1 MTEFSTPADQ
11 KPRRDFLSELA
22 VGAAALAAAACA
34 PAAVVA
40 SATPATAPRPATTTP
55 PTQVAPNWDTSWLQ
69 RLTGKHKA
77 VFDSPEIEYG
87 TALFHAHG
95 YLQSVKDVFGGTDAD
110 ASVVVVLRHS
120 ATVMVFN
127 DAMWAKYE
135 IGKTTKTTDS
145 RTKKP
150 AVRNTFWQS
159 LDANGNPVTRPTS
172 SIQSLI
178 SRGVTVI
185 GCNLATRGFAYSL
198 AEKTKQAPEAV
209 YEELRSNL
217 LPGTLL
223 MPTGVFATL
232 VAQESGASFIK
243 ST

>member
-1 MTEFSTPADQ
+1 MKKSSNAEGQ

-22 VGAAALAAAACA
+22 VGAAALAATACA
-34 PAAVVA
+34 PAAMVTTA
-40 SATPATAPRPATTTP
+40 PAPAAPRPAATP
-55 PTQVAPNWDTSWLQ
+55 PASQTWDTSWMQ
-69 RLTGKHKA
+69 RLTGRHKA

-95 YLQSVKDVFGGTDAD
+95 YLQAVRDVFGGTDAD
-110 ASVVVVLRHS
+110 ASVVVVLRHA
-120 ATVMVFN
+120 ATPMVYN
-127 DAMWAKYE
+127 DAMWSKYE
-135 IGKTTKTTDS
+135 IGKETKTTDS

-150 AVRNTFWQS
+150 AVRNTFWQN
-159 LDANGNPVTRPTS
+159 LDANGNPVTRQNS

-178 SRGVTVI
+178 SRGVIVI
-185 GCNLATRGFAYSL
+185 GCNLATRGFSYSL
-198 AEKTKQAPEAV
+198 AQKTKQAPEAV
-209 YEELRSNL
+209 YEELRTNL
-217 LPGTLL
+217 VPGALL